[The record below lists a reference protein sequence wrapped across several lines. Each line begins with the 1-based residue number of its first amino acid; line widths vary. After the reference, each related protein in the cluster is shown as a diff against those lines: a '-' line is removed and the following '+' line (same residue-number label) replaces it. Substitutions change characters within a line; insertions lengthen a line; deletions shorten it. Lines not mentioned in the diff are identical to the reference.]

1 MLINK
6 MGDAIVV
13 LMLCIIYFLY
23 AIFSAIKSVSGL
35 CFILV
40 NDLLNK
46 KLDYSSYLSIN
57 NKL

>member
-1 MLINK
+1 
-6 MGDAIVV
+6 MGDAVVV

-46 KLDYSSYLSIN
+46 KLDYNSSYMSI
-57 NKL
+57 K

>member
-6 MGDAIVV
+6 MGDAVVV

-46 KLDYSSYLSIN
+46 KLDYNSSYMSI
-57 NKL
+57 K

>member
-46 KLDYSSYLSIN
+46 KLDYNSSYMSI
-57 NKL
+57 K